1 MRRLRPYGLLTLL
14 LLVPGSASAQKA
26 AFDYDAEI
34 KRKKAELKRVHKQ
47 RKKVKKAIKK
57 DKADFDAY
65 VARTQKR
72 MDTIRKRTRE
82 IQDGTGT
89 WRKKLAARGA
99 TIGHYRRK
107 TRGFAQRQKIFRK
120 RLVTHCDTLMAT
132 ARTLPP
138 LLSKKTVS
146 VLDYLK
152 SELRAG
158 SVDNIEGLHRL
169 VRIARRMDAQ
179 LMDVQVTQGSSPIP
193 QITGTVHRL
202 RLGGVFEAVARGEVA
217 AVWDFERRKWTLLND
232 PAKAGMIINA
242 IEVRTGKQKP
252 ALVRIPLGGVRP
264 LAAKPAPASEETGA
278 GAVKVDTKADK
289 TAPAAKKKATG
300 KGGKR

>member
-1 MRRLRPYGLLTLL
+1 MNPLQTGCALLALIL
-14 LLVPGSASAQKA
+14 VVPGAASAQKA
-26 AFDYDAEI
+26 AFDYDAEL
-34 KRKKAELKRVHKQ
+34 KRKKAELKRVLQQ
-47 RKKVKKAIKK
+47 RNKVKKAVAG
-57 DKADFDAY
+57 DRKAFDAY
-65 VARTQKR
+65 KARTEKR
-72 MDTIRKRTRE
+72 LDALRKRTKE
-82 IQDGTGT
+82 IQDGTAK

-120 RLVTHCDTLMAT
+120 RLVTHCDALIKT

-138 LLSKKTVS
+138 LISQKAVS

-179 LMDVQVTQGSSPIP
+179 LMDIQVTQGSSPIP
-193 QITGTVHRL
+193 QITGTVQRL
-202 RLGGVFEAVARGEVA
+202 RLGGVFEAVARGEQA
-217 AVWDFERRKWTLLND
+217 AVWDFEKKKWALLND
-232 PAKAGMIINA
+232 PVKARMIIAA

-252 ALVRIPLGGVRP
+252 ALVRLPLGGVRP
-264 LAAKPAPASEETGA
+264 LKKVGRGLVPRLDTGGGRAPALQKASPKAEAPTGQ
-278 GAVKVDTKADK
+278 
-289 TAPAAKKKATG
+289 
-300 KGGKR
+300 GGKR